1 MNEVLKIK
9 VGDGETYCGDTRDMK
24 KIKGFPYKEGF
35 VDAILNSPP
44 YSTALDYIKNDYPQL
59 ILLKLVNS
67 MEELEKNMMGNP
79 RINYDKKEL
88 LMLIKDEEKD
98 PLKIS
103 NSAHKYVSLLLN
115 NGRQDAGLR
124 VYKFFIDMFYT
135 LKEMYNVMK
144 KHSKCAIIIGNNHFM
159 VDNKYI
165 EIPNG
170 EVILEIAKKIGF
182 KEELIIERELQKT
195 SVGNIRE
202 ESVII
207 LEK

>member
-1 MNEVLKIK
+1 
-9 VGDGETYCGDTRDMK
+9 
-24 KIKGFPYKEGF
+24 
-35 VDAILNSPP
+35 
-44 YSTALDYIKNDYPQL
+44 
-59 ILLKLVNS
+59 

-98 PLKIS
+98 SLKIS

-124 VYKFFIDMFYT
+124 VYKFFIDMLYT
-135 LKEMYNVMK
+135 LKEMYRVMK
-144 KHSKCAIIIGNNHFM
+144 KGSKCAIIIGNNHFM
-159 VDNKYI
+159 VDNEYI

-170 EVILEIAKKIGF
+170 EVILEIGKKIGF
-182 KEELIIERELQKT
+182 KEDLVIERDLQKT
-195 SVGNIRE
+195 SVGNIRK